1 MDRRKTWTLAMNATV
16 ARILRGL
23 PSRDFSPPAE
33 LVLRAEHR
41 ALRDVMADKQGR
53 SFHATGDGRRS
64 AMEYGSDP
72 LREDLLAFVRQVRDL
87 LETHVRAG
95 DFTALAVFADPKV
108 LGLLRE
114 QLGEGLRARIV
125 FEAPKNLLHLS
136 EHDLA
141 HAIEADLVAAGV

>member
-23 PSRDFSPPAE
+23 PFRDFSPPPE

-41 ALRDVMADKQGR
+41 ALRDVMSDKQGR

-72 LREDLLAFVRQVRDL
+72 LREDLLAFVRQVRDI
-87 LETHVRAG
+87 LETHARAG
-95 DFTALAVFADPKV
+95 DYTGLVIFADPRV
-108 LGLLRE
+108 LGVLRAE
-114 QLGEGLRARIV
+114 LGDSLRARV
-125 FEAPKNLLHLS
+125 LHEVPKNLLHLT
-136 EHDLA
+136 EGDLSDA
-141 HAIEADLVAAGV
+141 VEAELRAAGV